1 MDKPWIKYITME
13 NLPNEDLNIVA
24 AVIGLETQHYLQ
36 RLLILKMF
44 MTGQNS
50 LA

>member
-24 AVIGLETQHYLQ
+24 TVIGLDAT
-36 RLLILKMF
+36 I
-44 MTGQNS
+44 
-50 LA
+50 